1 MIRQTINRV
10 LRKLASDD
18 TSSYWTIKIPKPG
31 PDSKFT
37 KAIVD
42 GWSDEGLIAPDYS
55 EIREPASSKANRA
68 LQDIVYNR
76 EARKRGMPQRFS
88 KTPGGARAYLQ
99 DINNRPY
106 AYLGALR
113 ARLEAKGAPEAK
125 AVPKAEDPIQRPV
138 LRGYSN
144 ARLAG
149 ARRHLQYHN
158 TQLNKFMPWRSSTP
172 NYNNTTY

>member
-1 MIRQTINRV
+1 MIKQTINRV

-42 GWSDEGLIAPDYS
+42 GWSDAGRVAPDYS
-55 EIREPASSKANRA
+55 EIREPASSEANRA
-68 LQDIVYNR
+68 LQDIAYNR

-106 AYLGALR
+106 AYLRDLR
-113 ARLEAKGAPEAK
+113 ARLEAKAP
-125 AVPKAEDPIQRPV
+125 PKAEAPIQRPV
-138 LRGYSN
+138 PRGYSN
-144 ARLAG
+144 AWPAG
-149 ARRHLQYHN
+149 AQQYE
-158 TQLNKFMPWRSSTP
+158 QGLKKALNIPEK
-172 NYNNTTY
+172 